1 MSQRQLGDAAGL
13 GYSTIA
19 QIEQGIRTE
28 LRPRTFEKLAMAL
41 NVHPAYFTTDDPKEF
56 MKIRFSS
63 MTPEEVMR
71 WQEMDPSQRWE
82 WVINSMWYYWGDDW
96 TVTAVAERLGI
107 SAESFEKMLSG
118 EWEISNAIHQQ
129 LSAMTGVPMSTV
141 LSPDD
146 SISDEI
152 LLRYRQAVMAAFR
165 AGLSPQQLE
174 QAVTFL
180 SSIRQE

>member
-1 MSQRQLGDAAGL
+1 
-13 GYSTIA
+13 
-19 QIEQGIRTE
+19 
-28 LRPRTFEKLAMAL
+28 MAL